1 MSPYMKYLPLKT
13 GYINKPDSLHE
24 LGPKQ
29 FPKLVSYEGRA
40 IFQQYWLYDNKDDN
54 NLTTLN

>member
-1 MSPYMKYLPLKT
+1 MS
-13 GYINKPDSLHE
+13 KPDSLHE
-24 LGPKQ
+24 LRPKQ

-40 IFQQYWLYDNKDDN
+40 ISQQYRLYDNKDDN